1 MTDITRELDSA
12 SRKWGMIG
20 LLSLAEFLAMTVWF
34 SASSV
39 VSDLSALMQLD
50 AAGQSWLTMTVQIGF
65 VVGALMASIFTLAD
79 RLSARRL
86 FVVSIF
92 GAVGATALIPLL
104 IDFPAVVMG
113 LRFLT
118 GVFLAGVYPVGMKIM
133 ATWTDQDRGLGIGL
147 LVGALTLGSA
157 APHLLNGFD
166 GFSDWRTVL
175 WGSALLAALGGII
188 ALLFVREGPNRAP
201 TAAFN
206 MGDIGHVLRN
216 RPVMLANLGYLGH
229 MWELYAMWAWLSLF
243 LATSFDQVGIELHV
257 ASLVTFS
264 AIGIGGIGSVIAGKL
279 ADRIGRVR
287 VTSLSMVVSGTCA
300 LVIGQFWGG
309 NPVLVSGLALLWGLF
324 IVADSAQFSASV
336 TELIDGRYMGTALT
350 LQTSLGFLLTLFSI
364 RLLPVL
370 VDWVTWRWAFSFL
383 AIGPLVGIWAMQKL
397 QIEQNNMQKET
408 K

>member
-1 MTDITRELDSA
+1 MTDITHEYDST
-12 SRKWGMIG
+12 SQKWVMIG

-39 VSDLSALMQLD
+39 VSDLSALMRLD
-50 AAGQSWLTMTVQIGF
+50 AAGQSWLTMTVQVGF
-65 VVGALMASIFTLAD
+65 VVGALTASIFTLAD

-86 FVVSIF
+86 FVGSIF
-92 GAVGATALIPLL
+92 GAVGATAFIPLL
-104 IDFPAVVMG
+104 IDFPTVVMS

-201 TAAFN
+201 AAAFN
-206 MGDIGHVLRN
+206 VGDIGHVLRN

-264 AIGIGGIGSVIAGKL
+264 AIGIGSIGSIIAGKL
-279 ADRIGRVR
+279 ADHIGRVR
-287 VTSLSMVVSGTCA
+287 VTSLSMLISGICA

-309 NPVLVSGLALLWGLF
+309 NPMLVSGLALLWGLF

-336 TELIDGRYMGTALT
+336 TELIDERYMGTALT

-364 RLLPVL
+364 RLLPIL

-383 AIGPLVGIWAMQKL
+383 AIGPLLGIWAMQELKT
-397 QIEQNNMQKET
+397 EQYNMQKET